1 MRVELDIFSG
11 RPNPVWEL
19 DAPGSTALVTRL
31 ASLSEHAPGA
41 VELQGLGY
49 RGFVFHS
56 ETHTGRAWR
65 GFIDTN
71 GRTLYDPTF
80 AVERLLTSHLPDIWQ
95 GVRTIVERI
104 LLGSE

>member
-19 DAPGSTALVTRL
+19 DAPGSTALMTRL
-31 ASLSEHAPGA
+31 ASLSEHAPLA
-41 VELQGLGY
+41 VELPDLGY

-56 ETHTGRAWR
+56 KRHTGRACR

-80 AVERLLTSHLPDIWQ
+80 AVERLLASQLPDIWQ
-95 GVRTIVERI
+95 EVRTIVERI
-104 LLGSE
+104 LLGSA